1 MKLYRYMS
9 INEFLKLMS
18 GEKLTNT
25 NKFSMNRTDS
35 EGFCF
40 LGEETA
46 FQHGYDHEEGQI
58 LTYDAL
64 SCLQFLKGIVSDEIL
79 VEFNPSESA
88 IKKLHE
94 GTGIYSDP
102 QGDYGDLIC
111 ITEYST
117 TEYDKDAFN
126 PNRIVAFP
134 GIEDKYSFSKALDQI
149 KDEDLE
155 IIYPFINQAQIEMN
169 KSKQSCRNYCDIE
182 WHECSNLPDAISQL
196 VLKEK
201 KSRELEREDGLFAD
215 IEHLLKI
222 KNSRGR
228 DR

>member
-40 LGEETA
+40 LGEETTY
-46 FQHGYDHEEGQI
+46 QQGYDHEEGQI

-64 SCLQFLKGIVSDEIL
+64 SCLHFLKGIVSDEVL

-134 GIEDKYSFSKALDQI
+134 GIKDKYSFSKALDQI

-196 VLKEK
+196 VLNEK
-201 KSRELEREDGLFAD
+201 KSRELEREDGLIAD

>member
-46 FQHGYDHEEGQI
+46 YQHGYDHDEGQI

-64 SCLQFLKGIVSDEIL
+64 SCLKFLKGIVSDEIL

-88 IKKLHE
+88 IKK
-94 GTGIYSDP
+94 
-102 QGDYGDLIC
+102 
-111 ITEYST
+111 IT
-117 TEYDKDAFN
+117 
-126 PNRIVAFP
+126 
-134 GIEDKYSFSKALDQI
+134 
-149 KDEDLE
+149 
-155 IIYPFINQAQIEMN
+155 
-169 KSKQSCRNYCDIE
+169 
-182 WHECSNLPDAISQL
+182 
-196 VLKEK
+196 
-201 KSRELEREDGLFAD
+201 
-215 IEHLLKI
+215 
-222 KNSRGR
+222 
-228 DR
+228 

>member
-18 GEKLTNT
+18 GEKLTNI

-46 FQHGYDHEEGQI
+46 YQQGYDHEEGQI

-64 SCLQFLKGIVSDEIL
+64 SCLHFLKGIVSDEVL

-111 ITEYST
+111 IT
-117 TEYDKDAFN
+117 
-126 PNRIVAFP
+126 
-134 GIEDKYSFSKALDQI
+134 
-149 KDEDLE
+149 
-155 IIYPFINQAQIEMN
+155 
-169 KSKQSCRNYCDIE
+169 
-182 WHECSNLPDAISQL
+182 
-196 VLKEK
+196 
-201 KSRELEREDGLFAD
+201 
-215 IEHLLKI
+215 
-222 KNSRGR
+222 
-228 DR
+228 